1 MPFLFAYGTLQDE
14 DVQRAAFKRILR
26 GDRDALVGFARASVA
41 ITEPH
46 VLGTF
51 GRTHYDNVVPAA
63 AESRVAGTC
72 FEITDAELALAD
84 EHERRAGY
92 ARMSATL
99 ASGREAWLYHHDP
112 RRVGD

>member
-72 FEITDAELALAD
+72 FEITDAELASTDVYEAKFSYK
-84 EHERRAGY
+84 RIN
-92 ARMSATL
+92 ATL
-99 ASGREAWLYHHDP
+99 ASGRDAWVYVHAT
-112 RRVGD
+112 G

>member
-41 ITEPH
+41 VSPP
-46 VLGTF
+46 VLGGF

-63 AESRVAGTC
+63 AASRVTGTC

-84 EHERRAGY
+84 EYERRAGY
-92 ARMSATL
+92 VRIAATL
-99 ASGREAWLYHHDP
+99 ASGRDAWLYRHDP
-112 RRVGD
+112 RRADA